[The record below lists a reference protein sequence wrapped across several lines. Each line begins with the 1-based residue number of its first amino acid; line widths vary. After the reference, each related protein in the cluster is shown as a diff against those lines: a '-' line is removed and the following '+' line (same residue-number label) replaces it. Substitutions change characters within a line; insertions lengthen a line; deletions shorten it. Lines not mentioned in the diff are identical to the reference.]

1 MQAGTAQELYHG
13 LSEHASRVPPPP
25 LPPSLP
31 QPPPP
36 MPPPPPPPYDSSAR
50 LPSSSSTSLSCSPPL
65 RRDSPTLPSPPLPSS
80 LRNGFPTSVSGA
92 AATVSRAVR
101 HVRRPTSARG
111 GGGEGW
117 GEGWEGGWGRPGRGT
132 HASTPTTGAPRC
144 RTVPSCTTPTH
155 PQQLASARPACTTQR
170 SRHGAAAPQPRPPPQ
185 HTCEVVPR
193 LRHAPRDHHVHVLHH
208 VSHIKH
214 HPQVAHEAG
223 GRPAGVHVVLRVAQ
237 EDAGGGGGSAK
248 VQART
253 ARREGSRQGRQGRH
267 SSVGRRQQQGKQHAQ
282 SVQAQARR
290 AAGMPTDT
298 ANSSGSGGGSGS
310 GSGGDT
316 HPRRECVRMRHCC
329 HEHFYAARREKSA
342 GR

>member
-1 MQAGTAQELYHG
+1 MGQARAGDARQHTHHRCTSLPHSPQLHHPNASAATRERPSRLHDTAQPT
-13 LSEHASRVPPPP
+13 R
-25 LPPSLP
+25 
-31 QPPPP
+31 
-36 MPPPPPPPYDSSAR
+36 R
-50 LPSSSSTSLSCSPPL
+50 RSP
-65 RRDSPTLPSPPLPSS
+65 
-80 LRNGFPTSVSGA
+80 
-92 AATVSRAVR
+92 
-101 HVRRPTSARG
+101 
-111 GGGEGW
+111 
-117 GEGWEGGWGRPGRGT
+117 
-132 HASTPTTGAPRC
+132 
-144 RTVPSCTTPTH
+144 
-155 PQQLASARPACTTQR
+155 
-170 SRHGAAAPQPRPPPQ
+170 AAPPPPQ